1 MATTDIK
8 TLEKLVKEILEK
20 VKSIGEQSPKEN
32 LDEAFD
38 KINTKLETIDE
49 RLCAPNANENISA
62 EIISKVERLDE
73 KTQDYLKEIQT
84 AFENCKQ
91 NQSTLINTGDSENS
105 NIKEFV
111 NNITSELADLKT
123 QFENFNSEFTEIS
136 LNTGMTV
143 SKEIISLKN
152 HVLALNDSVENIK
165 KEIENFNYEEDI
177 IKASEEV
184 FNTAFGGFKNDVYV
198 VLGKITGALNDSL
211 ISIDNLSAELKTFE
225 GLELSIGEIKE
236 NQQKNKTEI
245 LKVFQNNI
253 EEENKKLLPQI
264 MQLVNSISF
273 DESAEEIKDG
283 LFAVNEN
290 LGIVNKNI
298 ETGSKSTEQ
307 VLNQLEEISKNTKD
321 TNEEVKTVVK
331 CTNDEIKKTV
341 KYSNDEIKLIM
352 HDSNEEIKT
361 IFNDTNE
368 EIKTAVQNSN
378 EEIKTAVQ
386 NSNEEIK
393 NIVQDTNEEIKT
405 IVQNTNSEIKTIV
418 KDSNDEISTLVKQDL
433 IDKLSQ
439 MNLFLSDV
447 SNDFAILTKG
457 SKGETDSYLYSLLDL
472 ESDISKVRVILDEL
486 NHTIQD
492 DRSLAE
498 SITKNISDKIAN
510 LNSFVE
516 QTSLLYTSPDYK
528 EILTQLDGLND
539 DITSISKRTNKLILT
554 SDDAS
559 EKLQKNIE
567 DFQKIMVNIS
577 ETVKSFENAKSFKE
591 LGVKTDNIQKM
602 LLNSAQSDKA
612 INEAFV
618 YLANWIDITTDDIKN
633 IKASLA
639 EIKNTENEIKDTKK
653 EIKDIKADLTAIKV
667 SIEQQNQVEQIDTEP
682 DTKAFEKIEKLLKE
696 TNKKL
701 TENVNKIEQIEE
713 KVGNNTAIL
722 STVEFISAQVQV
734 INENINAN
742 KTLNKK
748 IDKMEKQIQKL
759 LSYVEEDDE

>member
-198 VLGKITGALNDSL
+198 V
-211 ISIDNLSAELKTFE
+211 ISIDNLSDELKTFE

-361 IFNDTNE
+361 IFNDT
-368 EIKTAVQNSN
+368 N

-653 EIKDIKADLTAIKV
+653 EIKDIKSDLTAIKV

-701 TENVNKIEQIEE
+701 TENINKIEQIEE

-759 LSYVEEDDE
+759 LSCVEEHDE